1 MSNLQNLIVNARS
14 GLALDEKISDG
25 SWQAIAKQCGAAEI
39 EEIEKRIVSLRA
51 ELETVEEWDGDT
63 QDDIHLAIYSFTQ
76 LLKAAKAR

>member
-14 GLALDEKISDG
+14 GLALDEKISDD

-39 EEIEKRIVSLRA
+39 AEIEQRIVSLRA